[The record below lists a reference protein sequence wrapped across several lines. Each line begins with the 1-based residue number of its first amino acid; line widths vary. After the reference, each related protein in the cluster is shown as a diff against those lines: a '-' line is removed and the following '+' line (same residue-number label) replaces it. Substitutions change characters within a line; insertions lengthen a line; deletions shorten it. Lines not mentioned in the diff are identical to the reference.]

1 MKLLQNFL
9 KEFDIAEDEDYR
21 IGTMKILTALNNK
34 QKQYFIHKNKIIQI
48 GFDNKPKISK
58 ECSDE
63 FIEDFRQNLYYIQN
77 GIEQTENVLFKHNV
91 EITDDGR
98 VLHTKSVI
106 LEF

>member
-1 MKLLQNFL
+1 MS
-9 KEFDIAEDEDYR
+9 
-21 IGTMKILTALNNK
+21 NN
-34 QKQYFIHKNKIIQI
+34 QKQYFIHKNKLIEV
-48 GFDNKPKISK
+48 GFDNQTKISK

-63 FIEDFRQNLYYIQN
+63 FIEDFRQNLYYIHN
-77 GIEQTENVLFKHNV
+77 GIEQTKNALLKHNV